1 MPWPVMRG
9 DCARGEAVP
18 GRARGEACPYMSL
31 FPFLPSAMVVQR
43 PAAAAFKAGRLCL
56 PLNDT
61 RLDHKEK

>member
-1 MPWPVMRG
+1 
-9 DCARGEAVP
+9 
-18 GRARGEACPYMSL
+18 MSL

-61 RLDHKEK
+61 RLDHTLYEEVKDMYK